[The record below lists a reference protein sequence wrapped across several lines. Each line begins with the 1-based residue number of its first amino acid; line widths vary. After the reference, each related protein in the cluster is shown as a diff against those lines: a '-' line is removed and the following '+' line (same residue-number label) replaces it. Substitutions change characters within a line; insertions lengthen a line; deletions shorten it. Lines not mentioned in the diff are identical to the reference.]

1 MIPVA
6 WCGLIE
12 LLPGRRRSKFL
23 FRRVEARVVCST
35 LFDLDAL
42 HVLNDAEELRSA
54 LRENYEQDREKLI
67 LRLSTRQKKKRR
79 KGKQR
84 PQRQDQLLSAFV
96 SDVVSLKGK
105 PKTGFD
111 LLETLKKVLEIFTTY
126 VDSIVIGCRC

>member
-6 WCGLIE
+6 CCGSIDQLSE
-12 LLPGRRRSKFL
+12 RRRSKFL
-23 FRRVEARVVCST
+23 FRRVEARIQCYT
-35 LFDLDAL
+35 LFDLDSL
-42 HVLNDAEELRSA
+42 HFLGDAEELRSA

-79 KGKQR
+79 KGKEL
-84 PQRQDQLLSAFV
+84 PDRQFNLLSVFA

-111 LLETLKKVLEIFTTY
+111 LLQTLKEVLEIVT
-126 VDSIVIGCRC
+126 S